1 MTGSIGTLTEEILHE
16 VRSAKLT
23 KLAEHQMIK
32 EACEKRPPTTE
43 LGKQLLKLATELRAM
58 GDEIT
63 VDDLQKFV
71 DGGAHA
77 Q

>member
-1 MTGSIGTLTEEILHE
+1 MIGSIGTLTEEILQE

-32 EACEKRPPTTE
+32 EACEKRPPRTE
-43 LGKQLLKLATELRAM
+43 LGKQLLKLASELRSM
-58 GDEIT
+58 GDEVT

-71 DGGAHA
+71 DGGVHA

>member
-1 MTGSIGTLTEEILHE
+1 MTGSIGLLAEEILDE
-16 VRSAKLT
+16 VKNAKLT

-32 EACEKRPPTTE
+32 EACEHRPPQTE
-43 LGKQLLKLATELRAM
+43 LGKQLVKLSVELRAQA
-58 GDEIT
+58 GEVT

-71 DGGAHA
+71 DGGVHA